1 MSASILAASDSGIEI
16 GEHWTVDVFGFSLN
30 MDTIVGTLLSGGV
43 VIALGL
49 LVARGASVGK
59 PTKLQIFFETIKE
72 QIEDQVEQNLGLKTA
87 PWVVPFAFA
96 IAMLILF
103 ANLLAILPTEQ
114 FLPPPTADVNLTFA
128 LALVVMFTVWWTA
141 IKRHPGRFFGHF
153 KNPMAI
159 VEEITKPISLALRLF
174 GNVLSGTIMIQLIV
188 GLPFY
193 ILWAPFT
200 VWKLF
205 DIFIA
210 VLQAVIFTILTI
222 IYLGQAI
229 GEEADAH

>member
-1 MSASILAASDSGIEI
+1 MSATVLAADSGIEI
-16 GEHWTVDVFGFSLN
+16 GNHWTVNLFGYSVN
-30 MDTIVGTLLSGGV
+30 MDTIVGTLLSGAV
-43 VIALGL
+43 VIGLGL
-49 LVARGASVGK
+49 LVARRASVGK

-103 ANLLAILPTEQ
+103 ANLLAILPTEE
-114 FLPPPTADVNLTFA
+114 LVPPPTADVNLTFA
-128 LALVVMFTVWWTA
+128 LALVVMFVVWWTA
-141 IKRHPGRFFGHF
+141 IKRQPRRFFGHF
-153 KNPMAI
+153 KNPMTI
-159 VEEITKPISLALRLF
+159 VEEITKPISLSLRLF

-188 GLPFY
+188 ALPVY

-200 VWKLF
+200 IWKLF

-229 GEEADAH
+229 GEDADAH

>member
-1 MSASILAASDSGIEI
+1 MSATFLAADGGVEI
-16 GEHWTVDVFGFSLN
+16 GNHWTVEVAGYSLN
-30 MDTIVGTLLSGGV
+30 MDTIVATLLSGAIVIGLGV
-43 VIALGL
+43 WVG
-49 LVARGASVGK
+49 RGANAGN
-59 PTKLQIFFETIKE
+59 PTRLQIFFETIKE
-72 QIEDQVEQNLGLKTA
+72 AIEDQVEENLGIKTA

-103 ANLLAILPTEQ
+103 ANLLAILPTEEI
-114 FLPPPTADVNLTFA
+114 LPPPTADVNLTFA
-128 LALVVMFTVWWTA
+128 LALVVMFVVWWTA
-141 IKRHPGRFFGHF
+141 IKRQPRRFFGHF

-159 VEEITKPISLALRLF
+159 VEEITKPISLSLRLF

-188 GLPFY
+188 ALPVY

-200 VWKLF
+200 IWKLF

-229 GEEADAH
+229 GEDADAH

>member
-1 MSASILAASDSGIEI
+1 MSATVLAASDSGVEI
-16 GEHWTVDVFGFSLN
+16 GNHWTVEVFGYSLN
-30 MDTIVGTLLSGGV
+30 MDTIVGTLVAGAV

-59 PTKLQIFFETIKE
+59 PTKLQIFFETIK
-72 QIEDQVEQNLGLKTA
+72 QAIEDQVEENLGIKTA

-103 ANLLAILPTEQ
+103 ANMLSILPTEHIV
-114 FLPPPTADVNLTFA
+114 PPPTSDVNLTFA
-128 LALVVMFTVWWTA
+128 LALVVMFVVWWTA
-141 IKRHPGRFFGHF
+141 IKRQPRRFFGHF
-153 KNPMAI
+153 KNPMTI
-159 VEEITKPISLALRLF
+159 IEEITKPISLSLRLF
-174 GNVLSGTIMIQLIV
+174 GNILSGTIMIQLIV
-188 GLPFY
+188 ALPVY

-200 VWKLF
+200 IWKLF

-229 GEEADAH
+229 GEDADAH

>member
-1 MSASILAASDSGIEI
+1 MSATVLAANDSGVEI
-16 GEHWTVDVFGFSLN
+16 GNHWTVDVGGLSVN
-30 MDTIVGTLLSGGV
+30 MDTIVGTLLSGAI
-43 VIALGL
+43 VIGLGL
-49 LVARGASVGK
+49 MVARRASVGK

-72 QIEDQVEQNLGLKTA
+72 QIEDQVEQNLGIKTA

-103 ANLLAILPTEQ
+103 ANLLAILPTEE
-114 FLPPPTADVNLTFA
+114 LVPPPTADVNLTFA
-128 LALVVMFTVWWTA
+128 LAFVVMAVVWWTA
-141 IKRHPGRFFGHF
+141 IKRQPRRFFGHF

-159 VEEITKPISLALRLF
+159 IEEITKPVSLSLRLF

-188 GLPFY
+188 ALPVY

-200 VWKLF
+200 IWKLF

-229 GEEADAH
+229 SEDADAH